1 MVANGVKKS
10 RKRMI
15 DIIFLLTISRGLKVL
30 KIIKTYKSTLITIF
44 ACFQFIGSTSQL
56 REEGRSWIFDR
67 KNRRPLMRPA
77 VETDRKTL
85 HNGRKPS
92 IIPDVVIQ
100 EDQ

>member
-1 MVANGVKKS
+1 MVSN
-10 RKRMI
+10 
-15 DIIFLLTISRGLKVL
+15 DTNHPW
-30 KIIKTYKSTLITIF
+30 
-44 ACFQFIGSTSQL
+44 FQFIGSTRGGGWS
-56 REEGRSWIFDR
+56 FDR

-100 EDQ
+100 DDSMRYIRII